1 MRKLGYLV
9 LMIALGAGVAAAQI
23 RTPNYG
29 QMYCSGVWSNEAL
42 PNDTYLISGE
52 EARSQLTFYQDNYVY
67 INRGSAQGLSVGDE
81 FLVIRP
87 VKRNAAKEWFA
98 GNPFPT
104 PDRPNWFKWESWLR
118 RAMGAYWKDV
128 GKVRVV
134 KVHSDTAIAQIV
146 HSCDYFQRGDYVR
159 PFEQRTAPAFK
170 AAKFDRWAPPSGRS
184 TAQVVQIEEP
194 EYYTAQAGTGNII
207 YVNLGSTQG
216 VKAGDYFRVFRY
228 QGTRDE
234 MAYQHWGYQYKAW
247 GFGKTPRG
255 YSWKDLPREV
265 VGEGMVLRTGPN
277 SSTVLV
283 TYSLREIYQ
292 GDYVEVEE
300 PAPVV
305 EEAPAPAPAPTPNR
319 SPSVS
324 CSTDRPRAVAGER
337 VRVTAQAS
345 DPDGDALRYAWRTN
359 GGQIV
364 GSGSSVMLDTTGLAP
379 GRYMV
384 TGQASDGISAAADC
398 SVEVVVQAAEGPAQ
412 ASKANECLFR
422 LSSAGVDNVCKRI
435 LDDVAL
441 RLKNDPQARLVV
453 IGYADPAESGAARLS
468 AQRAENAKAY
478 LLSSGIA
485 DVRVDTR
492 SAGGQV
498 GAGRQ
503 NRRVDIVWVPAGATY

>member
-9 LMIALGAGVAAAQI
+9 LMIALGAGVAAAQL

-29 QMYCSGVWSNEAL
+29 QIYCSGVYSNEAM
-42 PNDTYLISGE
+42 PNDTYIISGE
-52 EARSQLTFYQDNYVY
+52 EARSQITFQQGNYVY
-67 INRGSAQGLSVGDE
+67 INRGSGVSVGDE
-81 FLVIRP
+81 FQVIRP
-87 VKRNAAKEWFA
+87 VKRSAAKEWFA
-98 GNPFPT
+98 GNPYPT

-118 RAMGAYWKDV
+118 RAMGTYWKDI
-128 GKVRVV
+128 GKLRVV
-134 KVHSDTAIAQIV
+134 NVQGDTAIAQV
-146 HSCDYFQRGDYVR
+146 VQSCDYFQRGDYVR
-159 PFEQRTAPAFK
+159 PFAERPVPTFK
-170 AAKFDRWAPPSGRS
+170 TAAKFDRFAPPSGRS
-184 TAQVVQIEEP
+184 TAQVVDVFPP
-194 EYYTAQAGTGNII
+194 EYYATQAGTGNIL
-207 YVNLGSTQG
+207 YVNLGSGQG

-234 MAYQHWGYQYKAW
+234 TAYQHRGYQYKAW
-247 GFGKTPRG
+247 GFGKAPRG

-265 VGEGMVLRTGPN
+265 VGEGIVLRTGPN

-300 PAPVV
+300 PAPVM
-305 EEAPAPAPAPTPNR
+305 EEPAPAPAPAPAANR
-319 SPSVS
+319 SPRMS

-345 DPDGDALRYAWRTN
+345 DPDGDALRYAWRSN

-364 GSGSSVMLDTTGLAP
+364 GTGSSVMLDTTGLAP
-379 GRYMV
+379 GRYNV
-384 TGQASDGISAAADC
+384 TGQASDGITAAADC
-398 SVEVVVQAAEGPAQ
+398 SVEVVVQAAEGPAE

-441 RLKNDPQARLVV
+441 RLKNDPQARVVV

-468 AQRAENAKAY
+468 AQRAENAKQY

-503 NRRVDIVWVPAGATY
+503 NRRVDVVWVPAGATY

>member
-9 LMIALGAGVAAAQI
+9 VMIALGAGVASAQ

-29 QMYCSGVWSNEAL
+29 QMYCSGVYSNEAM

-52 EARSQLTFYQDNYVY
+52 EARSQITFQQGNYVY
-67 INRGSAQGLSVGDE
+67 INTSASVGDE
-81 FLVIRP
+81 FQVIRP
-87 VKRNAAKEWFA
+87 VKRRAANEWFA
-98 GNPFPT
+98 GNPYAT

-118 RAMGAYWKDV
+118 RAMGTFWKDI
-128 GKVRVV
+128 GKIRVV
-134 KVHSDTAIAQIV
+134 KVEGGTAIAQV
-146 HSCDYFQRGDYVR
+146 VQSCDYFQRGDYVR
-159 PFEQRTAPAFK
+159 PFTERPAPAFK
-170 AAKFDRWAPPSGRS
+170 TAKFDRFAPASGRS
-184 TAQVVQIEEP
+184 TGQVVGVEEP
-194 EYYTAQAGTGNII
+194 DYYTAQAGTGNLI
-207 YVNLGSTQG
+207 YVNLGSGQG
-216 VKAGDYFRVFRY
+216 VKVGDYFRMFRY

-234 MAYQHWGYQYKAW
+234 TAYQHRGYQYKAW
-247 GFGKTPRG
+247 GFGKAPRAYG
-255 YSWKDLPREV
+255 WKDLPREV
-265 VGEGMVLRTGPN
+265 VGEGIVLRTGPN

-292 GDYVEVEE
+292 GDYAEVEE
-300 PAPVV
+300 PAPVM
-305 EEAPAPAPAPTPNR
+305 EEPPAPAPAPAANR
-319 SPSVS
+319 SPSMS
-324 CSTDRPRAVAGER
+324 CSTDRPRVAAGER
-337 VRVTAQAS
+337 VRVTAQAT
-345 DPDGDALRYAWRTN
+345 DPDGDALRYAWRSN

-398 SVEVVVQAAEGPAQ
+398 SVEVTVQPPAAPAE

-441 RLKNDPQARLVV
+441 RLKNDPQASVV
-453 IGYADPAESGAARLS
+453 LIGYADPAEGGAARLS
-468 AQRAENAKAY
+468 AQRADNAKQY

-485 DVRVDTR
+485 DARVDTR

-503 NRRVDIVWVPAGATY
+503 NRRVDVIWVPAGATY